1 MSTTVRRLSAVLSLV
16 LSLTLVTTALGAAM
30 STATAAPAQLGQVQ
44 NLQVEAASAV
54 GGRYRISATWNAL
67 ARATS
72 YVVKLAVNGDNVSS
86 GRTTD
91 PAWSDT
97 VAAAAG
103 ASAKVTVTPF
113 NGKRRGK
120 PRSTTIR
127 LPDTTPP
134 RGTYT
139 VAVQDVTATVTQTS
153 LDDNVTPADQI
164 ARFIDW
170 GDGAGFESYPA
181 GAVATHAYPDR
192 GRWVPRVK
200 LVDMANNEAIL
211 TLAAAVIRDS
221 EGPSADYSLS
231 TTSAWS
237 KWTAVTLTETG
248 LDDDWS
254 PNETIV
260 RRVDWGDGNVEA
272 SWTPAS
278 PSHVYPRA
286 GTYDVQVTLVDEAGN
301 ETVEDV
307 AAPVV
312 VTDDTVAP
320 VVAWRLPMR
329 KLSLRAW
336 RYIRGSAVDNET
348 DVAVVR
354 VKMVQRRAGR
364 WVAYRSGRWVPRATK
379 VGALRAATA
388 RQRPVSDLDRWSVR
402 APRLRRGLLV
412 YRAWATDE
420 VGNIGPRVT
429 RSQRLTRR

>member
-1 MSTTVRRLSAVLSLV
+1 MSTTVRRLSAVLSFI

-44 NLQVEAASAV
+44 NLQVDAV
-54 GGRYRISATWNAL
+54 SVAGGRYRISATWNPL
-67 ARATS
+67 ARATA
-72 YVVKLAVNGDNVSS
+72 YVVKLAINGENISS
-86 GRTTD
+86 ARTPEPT
-91 PAWSDT
+91 WSDT
-97 VAAAAG
+97 VAGAAG

-120 PRSTTIR
+120 PRSKTIT
-127 LPDTTPP
+127 LPDLTPP
-134 RGTYT
+134 TGAYT
-139 VAVQDVTATVTQTS
+139 VDVQDVTATVTQTA
-153 LDDNVTPADQI
+153 LDDNLTPRDQV

-170 GDGAGFESYPA
+170 GEGGDFEPYPA
-181 GAVATHAYPDR
+181 GAVATHDYPDR

-200 LVDMANNEAIL
+200 LVDLAGNEAIL
-211 TLAAAVIRDS
+211 TLDAAVVRDS

-237 KWTAVTLTETG
+237 RWTAVTLTETG

-260 RRVDWGDGNVEA
+260 RRVDWGDGVVDA
-272 SWTPAS
+272 GWTPAS
-278 PSHVYPRA
+278 ASHVYPAA
-286 GTYDVQVTLVDEAGN
+286 GTYEVRVTLVDESGN

-307 AAPVV
+307 STPVV

-320 VVAWRLPMR
+320 TVTWRLPMR
-329 KLSLRAW
+329 RLSVRAW
-336 RYIRGSAVDNET
+336 RYIRGSAVDHET

-364 WVAYRSGRWVPRATK
+364 WVAFRSGRWVRRATK
-379 VGALRAATA
+379 AGALRAATA
-388 RQRPVSDLDRWSVR
+388 RQRQVSDVDRWSVR
-402 APRLRRGLLV
+402 ARGLRRGLLV

-420 VGNIGPRVT
+420 VGNIGPKVT
-429 RSQRLTRR
+429 RQQRITKR